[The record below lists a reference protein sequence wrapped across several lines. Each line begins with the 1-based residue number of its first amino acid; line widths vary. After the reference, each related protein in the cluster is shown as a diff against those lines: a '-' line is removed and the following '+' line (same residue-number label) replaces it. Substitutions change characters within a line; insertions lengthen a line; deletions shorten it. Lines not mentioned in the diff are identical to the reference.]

1 MRRLVHLLLSPPSRF
16 VRLLI
21 AEKRLTCDPVAPEDL
36 FEHLPI
42 FVDQDGTRAQ
52 GLWAIVDH
60 LEGNYPDY
68 PMAPEDPAARAE
80 SLRLLDWAMGPF
92 LDSVTRRIVYE
103 KAAQR
108 FTGTPVHRAPDMEV
122 VRRGREAL
130 RVELARI
137 GGTAEQNGYLAA
149 RECTL
154 GDLAVAAHISAL
166 DYFGEVPWGE
176 FPAAAEWYMRMKSRP
191 SFRTL
196 LSDRV
201 PGQPPVSHYAD
212 LDA

>member
-1 MRRLVHLLLSPPSRF
+1 MRRLVHLLLAPPSRF

-21 AEKRLTCDPVAPEDL
+21 GEKRLTWDPVTPEDL
-36 FEHLPI
+36 FEHLPVFI
-42 FVDQDGTRAQ
+42 DLDGTRTQ

-60 LEGNYPDY
+60 LEGNYPDH
-68 PMAPEDPAARAE
+68 PMAPDDSAARAE
-80 SLRLLDWAMGPF
+80 SLRLLDWAMGP
-92 LDSVTRRIVYE
+92 LMESVTRRIVYE

-108 FTGTPVHRAPDMEV
+108 FTGNPVHRAPDMNI
-122 VRRGREAL
+122 VRIGREAL
-130 RVELARI
+130 RPNLALI
-137 GGTAEQNGYLAA
+137 GAAAEQNGYLAS

-154 GDLAVAAHISAL
+154 GDLAVAAHVSAL
-166 DYFGEVPWGE
+166 DYFGEVPWTE
-176 FPAAAEWYMRMKSRP
+176 FPAVGEWYMRMKSRP

-196 LSDRV
+196 LGDRV